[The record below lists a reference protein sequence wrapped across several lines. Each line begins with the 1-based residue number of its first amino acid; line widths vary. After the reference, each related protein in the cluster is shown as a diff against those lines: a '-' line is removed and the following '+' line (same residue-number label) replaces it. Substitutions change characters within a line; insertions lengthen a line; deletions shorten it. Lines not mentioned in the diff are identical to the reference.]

1 MVEQNSEEVIEE
13 LKKIVK
19 QKGLKYT
26 EQREI
31 VLKILM
37 HAQEH
42 LTAEEI
48 YNLIKKHEPESNI
61 GIATVYRALSF
72 LEEVDLIASINFGT
86 EGKKYESNNKEHHDH
101 LICTACGKI
110 VEFVDDEIEKRQ
122 NKVAKANNFKIIS
135 HSMQL
140 YGLCQ
145 SCQ

>member
-42 LTAEEI
+42 LTADEI

-145 SCQ
+145 SGQ